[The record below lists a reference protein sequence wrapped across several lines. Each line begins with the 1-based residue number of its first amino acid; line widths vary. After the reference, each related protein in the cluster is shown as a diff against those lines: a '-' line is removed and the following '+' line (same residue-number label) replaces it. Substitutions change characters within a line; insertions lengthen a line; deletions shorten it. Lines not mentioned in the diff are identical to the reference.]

1 MPPVITAPDD
11 ISVLAEGDWGI
22 TVSDDVIVD
31 FLGAASAV
39 DNVDSSVIVSNDA
52 PSTFLVG
59 NTVVTFFATDAA
71 GIVAQSVTATV
82 TVSIMAPL
90 DDMPPVITAPDDIS
104 VLAEGD
110 WGITVSDDV
119 IVDFLGAASAVD
131 NVDSSVIVSND
142 APSTFLVGNTVV
154 TFFATDAAGNV
165 AQSVTAQ
172 VTVVSE
178 FLQLS
183 GTSVTLQDY
192 NPVSATIVK
201 NSFDVDIADGVLAV
215 DLRAVPLN
223 LTNIKNAVM
232 SPAKD
237 SRESLLIFGISS
249 GVPAVSGVRT
259 GTVDLY
265 VTTGADGL
273 RAADESQLYCQLAIE
288 WRSDGSAATITEVEQ
303 SVSLSINKAGLKI
316 STTIG
321 EFDILGIA
329 FDEAT
334 LVTSLDIKLMSG
346 LSEAVKIAPELLTS
360 LLVPRTLHVR
370 ILTTIPITDAT
381 WAEVSEINAV
391 IRLAD

>member
-1 MPPVITAPDD
+1 
-11 ISVLAEGDWGI
+11 
-22 TVSDDVIVD
+22 
-31 FLGAASAV
+31 
-39 DNVDSSVIVSNDA
+39 
-52 PSTFLVG
+52 
-59 NTVVTFFATDAA
+59 
-71 GIVAQSVTATV
+71 
-82 TVSIMAPL
+82 
-90 DDMPPVITAPDDIS
+90 MPPVITAPDDIS